1 MRKRRFTELVSL
13 MIEPEAL
20 NKLRRVS
27 DDSEVSMSEWLR
39 ELVYKEL
46 HSLSFEEKSVIELS
60 NSDQGIN
67 ENDHD
72 QKKQHSTSND
82 DLSVKKK
89 VS

>member
-46 HSLSFEEKSVIELS
+46 HSLPIEEKSVVELS
-60 NSDQGIN
+60 NADQG
-67 ENDHD
+67 
-72 QKKQHSTSND
+72 STSND